1 MRITKLVEFVKVE
14 SFADDNK
21 YLDYIKYNKTPYYYI
36 DDGKINGFVQMRK
49 YKIISYNDI
58 ILYLQT
64 IKKYC
69 YYFSN
74 IVTVTQELFI
84 KINELKKILVLNHIK
99 CEDILLVQINLV
111 SLLLDGECGKSYI
124 RYLNGIVC
132 KLYQHINQIKEK
144 IKLT

>member
-1 MRITKLVEFVKVE
+1 MRITKLVEFVNVD
-14 SFADDNK
+14 SFTDDNK

-36 DDGKINGFVQMRK
+36 DDYKINDFVQMRK
-49 YKIISYNDI
+49 YKLISYNDI

-74 IVTVTQELFI
+74 IVKVTKELFV
-84 KINELKKILVLNHIK
+84 KINELKKILVLNYIK

-111 SLLLDGECGKSYI
+111 SLLLDGECGNSYI
-124 RYLNGIVC
+124 RYLNGIVG

>member
-14 SFADDNK
+14 SFSDDNK

-36 DDGKINGFVQMRK
+36 DDYKINGFVQMRK

-58 ILYLQT
+58 ILYLQI

-74 IVTVTQELFI
+74 IVKVTQELFI

-99 CEDILLVQINLV
+99 CEDSLLLQINLV
-111 SLLLDGECGKSYI
+111 SLLLDGECGNSYI
-124 RYLNGIVC
+124 CHLNGIVC

>member
-1 MRITKLVEFVKVE
+1 MRITKLVEFVTVE
-14 SFADDNK
+14 SVADDNK

-36 DDGKINGFVQMRK
+36 DDYKINDFVQMRK
-49 YKIISYNDI
+49 YKLISYNDI

-74 IVTVTQELFI
+74 IVKVTKELFV
-84 KINELKKILVLNHIK
+84 KINELKKILVLNYIK

-111 SLLLDGECGKSYI
+111 SLLLDGECGNSYI
-124 RYLNGIVC
+124 RYLNGIVG